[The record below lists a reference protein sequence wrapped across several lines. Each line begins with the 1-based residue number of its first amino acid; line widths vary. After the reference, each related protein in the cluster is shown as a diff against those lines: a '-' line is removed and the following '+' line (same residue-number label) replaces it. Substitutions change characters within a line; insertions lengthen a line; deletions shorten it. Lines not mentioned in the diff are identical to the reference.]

1 MQSMTPLHTAP
12 APKAAFG
19 GTVSDHMLTATYDR
33 GRWSNYEV
41 GPFEPI
47 TLSPTALGLHYGQ
60 SIFEGMKAFRMVDG
74 SVSIFRIARHWQRFT
89 RSAQRMCM
97 PVIPEELFTEG
108 LKALVCRDAGWVPD
122 APESSLYIRPFL
134 FATEARFGVAV
145 SEEYLFNVFTGPVQR
160 LYEKGLRVKVE
171 DRYIRAAPGGVGAAK
186 CAGNY
191 GGALYPTQLAKAAG
205 FDQVLWTDGSPEL
218 NIEES
223 GTMNVAFV
231 IGGKLVTPA
240 LSDTI
245 LDGVTRDSFLTIA
258 REWSMPVEERKISA
272 FELLEASGRGILTE
286 AFGFGTAAVVAP
298 IEEIAVGEKTI
309 RVPSLTDGSFCLKA
323 KQYLNDIRRGAAE
336 DRYGWNTVLAV

>member
-1 MQSMTPLHTAP
+1 MTPSHTAP
-12 APKAAFG
+12 APQAAFG
-19 GTVSDHMLTATYDR
+19 GTVSDHMLTAVCNR
-33 GRWSNYEV
+33 GSWSDYSI

-47 TLSPTALGLHYGQ
+47 SLSPTALGLHYGQ

-74 SVSIFRIARHWQRFT
+74 SVSIFRIDRHWQRFG

-97 PVIPEELFTEG
+97 PVIPEQLFTEG
-108 LKALVCRDAGWVPD
+108 LKALVGRDSAWVPE
-122 APESSLYIRPFL
+122 APEASLYIRPFL
-134 FATEARFGVAV
+134 FATEARFGVAI
-145 SEEYLFNVFTGPVQR
+145 SEEYLFNTFTGPVQR
-160 LYEKGLRVKVE
+160 LYAKGLRVKVE

-191 GGALYPTQLAKAAG
+191 GGALYPTQLAKEAG
-205 FDQVLWTDGSPEL
+205 FDQVLWTDGSDEL

-231 IGGKLVTPA
+231 IGDTLVTPA

-258 REWSMPVEERKISA
+258 RAWGMPVEERKISA
-272 FELLEASGRGILTE
+272 WELVEASGRGTLTE

-298 IEEIAVGEKTI
+298 IGQIAVGGKEITL
-309 RVPSLTDGSFCLKA
+309 PELTDAAFCRRA
-323 KQYLNDIRRGAAE
+323 KQYLSDIRRGLAE
-336 DRYGWNTVLAV
+336 DLYGWNTIIQG